1 MAYNVYQDDK
11 LIGTTE
17 EKEYTVEDLT
27 PDTEYSFSVSEVIGK
42 EESEKATVTVKTLP
56 IKVTGVSL
64 SPKTSNAESGTA
76 GERQV
81 TATVAPAN
89 ATNKNVTFSIAPQT
103 AGLTVSASGLI
114 KWTADVPAGEYTTT
128 VKTADGNK
136 TDTHKLT
143 LAEPAPPEPEPE
155 E

>member
-1 MAYNVYQDDK
+1 MAYNVYQGDN
-11 LIGTTE
+11 LIAEKVEG
-17 EKEYTVEDLT
+17 KEYTVSGLT
-27 PDTEYSFSVSEVIGK
+27 PNTEYSFSVSEVIG
-42 EESEKATVTVKTLP
+42 EEKSEKATVTVKTLP
-56 IKVTGVSL
+56 IKVTGVTL

-89 ATNKNVTFSIAPQT
+89 ATNKNVTYSIAPQT
-103 AGLTVSASGLI
+103 TGLTISSSGLI

-128 VKTADGNK
+128 VKTTDGNK

-143 LAEPAPPEPEPE
+143 LTEPAPE